1 MIKLSKVKLINWM
14 YFQNQTLTFGGNTVF
29 AGVNG
34 SGKSTIIDAIQMLFL
49 GNKASKFNSNAN
61 AEKRTLESYVRGA
74 VTTMEKEFLRPGDV
88 VCYLVMEVEENEKT
102 HLFGINIE
110 YRYST
115 AKLSDPRYFY
125 ISNTSI
131 TDELFIENNFPR
143 TYDNLIKNFKNNNVE
158 YQTLHTLLSYQSK
171 IKEVFGLKDEKKYFN
186 TLSRAIGIKNINDC
200 NTFIQAFVLDENPID
215 VTDIK
220 NTLQSMRK
228 LSQIIADEEGKE
240 LILNKICKLYDEITF
255 TETEILRNKVTI
267 NLMKTELLGNENAEF
282 SKIIEHNEA
291 KILDLKKM
299 INQLENEN
307 KILLIRLKE
316 LQDSLDEIS
325 PNLAS
330 KQRELEKA
338 YVKLDET
345 RTNLNT
351 LNVHISNE
359 LPNIN
364 ELISLGVSDF
374 KEYYKYL
381 KSNDFNSNT
390 FKRLTK
396 DYQLQTTNVLDY
408 YKTIK
413 NDLSK
418 KIEQVRNELESLI
431 QKKKNLE
438 SKRAVIDPQLL
449 RFKEYLQTELCSK
462 YNTNVEVLFLYECLD
477 ISCDEWRDAIEG
489 YLNKQRFYIV
499 VEQKYFKEALRLYHS
514 KKDFYLTNII
524 DSSKIPSIEAKENTL
539 GYYIKASNE
548 VALNYAR
555 YILNRVITVSSINE
569 LNQHEIA
576 ITKDCMRYQ
585 NYSVGRINPK
595 FYREQYIGEEGL
607 RRTLKV
613 IETEIAKANEEAIK
627 LRDEY
632 HHIVLILEKLQTT
645 HQFTSNI
652 LENNDYINSIDEE
665 KRLYEEINLLEEE
678 IVFYKNNP
686 KYLEITEKIAET
698 SLKLDKNKNFII
710 NYQEQVAE
718 LNKENAVKENLIS
731 SNNETILQLYEE
743 LEEWEVDDIYEERE
757 RMHTYKISK
766 KEVEDL
772 KYKNVK
778 LDKLLN
784 GYQNEIII
792 CMREANSHYLFP
804 YEPSLR
810 DIEKY
815 IDEKNKIRTEIF
827 EYKNNFIDYQTK
839 IRLLFFD
846 GFLSKLFNSIEEAK
860 KNISNLNHA
869 LSKYQFGSDF
879 YVIKH
884 AITENTDL
892 QMIYNYAKK
901 YNEDS
906 ERSLLNFDSMDGERS
921 RIEKLINDYFTSDD
935 LSIREKIVDYRNY
948 LDFDIHIHNTDNNTV
963 KSFKKVF
970 RVQSGGEVQVP
981 FYILSAVAFH
991 QTLDPRREGL
1001 AVVLYDEAF
1010 DKMDSQRIH
1019 SMLSFY
1025 KGLNIQLLMAMPGKL
1040 DSVVENVETIYA
1052 ICREGECA
1060 IAGDVTHELCE

>member
-1 MIKLSKVKLINWM
+1 MIRLSKVKLINWM

-88 VCYLVMEVEENEKT
+88 VCYLAMEVEDNSNT

-115 AKLSDPRYFY
+115 GKLSDPRYFY

-143 TYDNLIKNFKNNNVE
+143 TYDNLIKNFKNKNIE
-158 YQTLHTLLSYQSK
+158 YQTIHTLLAYQSK

-186 TLSRAIGIKNINDC
+186 TLSRAIGIKNISDC
-200 NTFIQAFVLDENPID
+200 NTFISAFVLDENPID
-215 VTDIK
+215 VSDIK

-240 LILNKICKLYDEITF
+240 LILNKICKLYDDITI
-255 TETEILRNKVTI
+255 TESEILRNKVTI
-267 NLMKTELLGNENAEF
+267 NLMKTELLSNENAEF
-282 SKIIEHNEA
+282 SKIINLNEA
-291 KILDLKKM
+291 KISDLKEM
-299 INQLENEN
+299 INQLEKEN
-307 KILLIRLKE
+307 NILLIRLKE
-316 LQDSLDEIS
+316 LNDRLEEIS
-325 PNLAS
+325 PNLTS
-330 KQRELEKA
+330 KQKQLEES
-338 YVKLDET
+338 YVKLDVA

-351 LNVHISNE
+351 LNIYISSE
-359 LPNIN
+359 LSNIN
-364 ELISLGVSDF
+364 ELLSLGVDEF
-374 KEYYKYL
+374 KDYRKYL

-396 DYQLQTTNVLDY
+396 DYQLQTIKVLDY
-408 YKTIK
+408 YKTIQ
-413 NDLSK
+413 NELIK
-418 KIEQVRNELESLI
+418 KIEQAKKELESLNY
-431 QKKKNLE
+431 QKKNLE
-438 SKRAVIDPQLL
+438 AKRANIDPQLVK
-449 RFKEYLQTELCSK
+449 FKEYLQKELSSK
-462 YNTNVEVLFLYECLD
+462 YNTNVEVKFLYECLD
-477 ISCDEWRDAIEG
+477 ISDDEWRDAIEG
-489 YLNKQRFYIV
+489 YLNKQRFYII
-499 VEQKYFKEALRLYHS
+499 VEQKYFKETLRLYHS

-524 DSSKIPSIEAKENTL
+524 DSSKIPSQDPKEKTL

-548 VALNYAR
+548 TALNYAR
-555 YILNRVITVSSINE
+555 YILNRVNTANSINE
-569 LNQHEIA
+569 LNQYDIA

-607 RRTLKV
+607 KRTLKI
-613 IETEIAKANEEAIK
+613 IEAEIAKANEEAIK
-627 LRDEY
+627 IRDQY
-632 HHIVLILEKLQTT
+632 HHMVLILEKLKTT
-645 HQFTSNI
+645 YEYTSKI
-652 LENNDYINSIDEE
+652 LENNEYINSIDEE
-665 KRLYEEINLLEEE
+665 KKLYEEINLLEEE

-686 KYLEITEKIAET
+686 KYLEITEKISET
-698 SLKLDKNKNFII
+698 SLKLEDNKNLIA
-710 NYQEQVAE
+710 NYREKVEQ
-718 LNKENAVKENLIS
+718 LNKENAVKQNMIS
-731 SNNETILQLYEE
+731 SNNENILELFEE
-743 LEEWEVDDIYEERE
+743 LEELSVDDIYTERE
-757 RMHTYKISK
+757 RMHKYKVTK
-766 KEVEDL
+766 KEVEDF

-778 LDKLLN
+778 LDKSLRE
-784 GYQNEIII
+784 YQTEIIL
-792 CMREANSHYLFP
+792 CMKEANAHYLFP
-804 YEPSLR
+804 YEPSLK
-810 DIEKY
+810 DINKY

-846 GFLSKLFNSIEEAK
+846 GFLSKLFNSIEDAK
-860 KNISNLNHA
+860 KNISNLNYA
-869 LSKYQFGSDF
+869 LSKSLFGSDF

-884 AITENTDL
+884 SITENTDL
-892 QMIYNYAKK
+892 QLIYNYAKK

-935 LSIREKIVDYRNY
+935 LVIREKIVDYRNY
-948 LDFDIHIHNTDNNTV
+948 LDFDIHIHNNDNNTV

-1019 SMLSFY
+1019 AMLNFY
-1025 KGLNIQLLMAMPGKL
+1025 KSLNIQLLMAMPGKL
-1040 DSVVENVETIYA
+1040 DSVVDNVETIYA